1 MPKWQCLECGYFIR
15 EAARPPDICPG
26 CSLRCSFT
34 DVTCYR
40 PECGG
45 PVNPDPLVMQNVA
58 RKGVAPPMRP
68 SAPEKAKIPGA
79 KEKVPEEEIVYGEKA
94 RIGTLFKGLTDEEI
108 RKILS
113 IGQTMICEP
122 GTVLFR
128 EDDDA
133 LKIYFVESGRVA
145 VRIKEGG
152 TEKTVYTASKDDV
165 LGWSTVVLPYQ
176 RTASAVVVEK
186 ARIVAIDTDKFQ
198 QFCDQNAGMCYR
210 VAQNISRAAISRMRL
225 ARAQDVGKVYG

>member
-15 EAARPPDICPG
+15 EASRPPDICPG
-26 CSLRCSFT
+26 CGLRCSFT

-58 RKGVAPPMRP
+58 RKGVTPPKRP
-68 SAPEKAKIPGA
+68 GVVEEAKA
-79 KEKVPEEEIVYGEKA
+79 PEEEIVYGEKA
-94 RIGTLFKGLTDEEI
+94 RIGTLFGGLTDEEVQ
-108 RKILS
+108 KILS
-113 IGQTMICEP
+113 IGETMICEP

-133 LKIYFVESGRVA
+133 LKIYFIESGRVA
-145 VRIKEGG
+145 VRINEEG

-198 QFCDQNAGMCYR
+198 HFCEQNAGMCYR

-225 ARAQDVGKVYG
+225 AKAQDVGKVYG